1 MKKIAAVIVM
11 VLSATV
17 AQVTNPYIGGN
28 QFGNYYTNP
37 NYINTFLK
45 KVVTTVSPA
54 CSLINGIGQP
64 ILAIKK
70 VLQSID
76 TSLDSTNQNTSAK
89 IIFFKQKKNITSY
102 QTTYKLVVAAK
113 TFTNTNYIAIEGIY
127 KEIGYPPFE
136 VTTYYID
143 SDIINIRSV
152 LGEYAVDSNGF
163 VGCGDLKSIYSQANS
178 VLPHPT
184 VQVNGQQTN
193 PSQTPYAQGNQFLN
207 KAPKNHKNHGEASP
221 EQIAQIIQLLHKN

>member
-1 MKKIAAVIVM
+1 ML
-11 VLSATV
+11 VLSSTV

-54 CSLINGIGQP
+54 CSLITGIGQP

-70 VLQSID
+70 VLQSVD
-76 TSLDSTNQNTSAK
+76 TTFDTTNQNTSAK
-89 IIFFKQKKNITSY
+89 IIFFKQKNCDTSF
-102 QTTYKLVVAAK
+102 QTTYKLVVVAK
-113 TFTNTNYIAIEGIY
+113 TYTNTNYIAIEGIY
-127 KEIGYPPFE
+127 KQIGYPTFE

-143 SDIINIRSV
+143 SDIINIRTV
-152 LGEYAVDSNGF
+152 LGEYSIDSNGF
-163 VGCGDLKSIYSQANS
+163 VGCGDVKSIYCQGNP

-184 VQVNGQQTN
+184 VSVNGQQTN
-193 PSQTPYAQGNQFLN
+193 PSQTPYAQGNQLLN
-207 KAPKNHKNHGEASP
+207 KAPHNNKGDDQVDP
-221 EQIAQIIQLLHKN
+221 QVIAQIIQLLQKN